1 MEPIYPPK
9 LTQSN
14 PTQPTGLG
22 LFFGVGGLGWVGLG
36 WVANKFI
43 YLFFIYNGFSVG
55 QQIHKSV

>member
-9 LTQSN
+9 LNQSN

-22 LFFGVGGLGWVGLG
+22 LFFGVGGLG